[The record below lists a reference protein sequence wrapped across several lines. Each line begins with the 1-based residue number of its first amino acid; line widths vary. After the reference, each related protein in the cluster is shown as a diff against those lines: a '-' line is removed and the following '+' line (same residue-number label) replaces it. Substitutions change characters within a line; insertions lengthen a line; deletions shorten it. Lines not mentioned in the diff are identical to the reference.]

1 MMQNILNFLEHVQLM
16 YSICKYEN
24 LQILKIC
31 CGLHINFIE
40 YATWKKKY
48 FMFLVFHGA
57 TYSDLHGVT
66 FHN

>member
-1 MMQNILNFLEHVQLM
+1 MQNILNFLEHVQLM

-66 FHN
+66 FYN